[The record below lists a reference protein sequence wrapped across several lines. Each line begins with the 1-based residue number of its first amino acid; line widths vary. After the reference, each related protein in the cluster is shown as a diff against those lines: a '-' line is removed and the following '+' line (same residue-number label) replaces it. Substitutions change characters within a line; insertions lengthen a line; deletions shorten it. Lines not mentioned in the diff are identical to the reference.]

1 MVKTKNIQNASDS
14 LWEKCECCSEFE
26 FMKTLA
32 RNSYLCQHCGH
43 YYDMPALSRL
53 KQIFQNKFEKI
64 TLPLENDIL
73 ICSGE
78 GTISGSQVVLIA
90 ISRIGELQIE
100 QLDSFLITIQ
110 HAIAV
115 RMPLIVI
122 SSGMNHSK
130 SKISLPYIAQ
140 IAIEMD
146 FHKQM
151 NLLQISVLTD
161 GNMTDSLSTIFPLG
175 DLTLVEWEAED
186 NRLTAPLDAFVD
198 RYMLRHEIPVLIG
211 QLLSWSSENK

>member
-1 MVKTKNIQNASDS
+1 MVKTGNIQHASDS
-14 LWEKCECCSEFE
+14 LWEKCERCSEFE
-26 FMKTLA
+26 FIQTLV

-43 YYDMPALSRL
+43 YHNMPALSRL

-78 GTISGSQVVLIA
+78 GTIFGSQVVLIA

-100 QLDSFLITIQ
+100 HLDSFLITIQ

-122 SSGMNHSK
+122 SSGMNHSQ
-130 SKISLPYIAQ
+130 SKISLSYIAQ
-140 IAIEMD
+140 IAIEMN

-161 GNMTDSLSTIFPLG
+161 GNMTDSLSTLFPLG
-175 DLTLVEWEAED
+175 DLTLVEWGAED
-186 NRLTAPLDAFVD
+186 NQPTAPLDAFVD
-198 RYMLRHEIPVLIG
+198 RCVQRHEVPVLIG
-211 QLLSWSSENK
+211 QLLSWSSDNK

>member
-1 MVKTKNIQNASDS
+1 
-14 LWEKCECCSEFE
+14 
-26 FMKTLA
+26 
-32 RNSYLCQHCGH
+32 
-43 YYDMPALSRL
+43 MPALSRL

-78 GTISGSQVVLIA
+78 GTIYGNQVVLIA

-100 QLDSFLITIQ
+100 HLDSFLITIQ

-122 SSGMNHSK
+122 SSGMNHSQ
-130 SKISLPYIAQ
+130 SKISLSYIAQ
-140 IAIEMD
+140 IAIEMN

-161 GNMTDSLSTIFPLG
+161 GNMTDSLSTLFPLG
-175 DLTLVEWEAED
+175 DLTLVEWRAED
-186 NRLTAPLDAFVD
+186 NRTTAPADAFVD
-198 RYMLRHEIPVLIG
+198 RYVLRHEVPVLIG
-211 QLLSWSSENK
+211 QLLSWSSDNNK

>member
-26 FMKTLA
+26 FIQTLA

-43 YYDMPALSRL
+43 YYNMPALSRL

-90 ISRIGELQIE
+90 ISHIGELQIE
-100 QLDSFLITIQ
+100 HLDSFLITIQ

-130 SKISLPYIAQ
+130 SKISLSYIAQ
-140 IAIEMD
+140 IAIEMN

-161 GNMTDSLSTIFPLG
+161 GNMTDSLSAIFPLG

-186 NRLTAPLDAFVD
+186 NRLTTPLDAFVD
-198 RYMLRHEIPVLIG
+198 RYVLRHEIPVLIG

>member
-1 MVKTKNIQNASDS
+1 MQ
-14 LWEKCECCSEFE
+14 
-26 FMKTLA
+26 TLV

-78 GTISGSQVVLIA
+78 GTIFGSQVVLIA

-100 QLDSFLITIQ
+100 HLDSFLITIQ

-122 SSGMNHSK
+122 SSGMNHSQ
-130 SKISLPYIAQ
+130 SKISLSYIAQ
-140 IAIEMD
+140 IAIEMN

-161 GNMTDSLSTIFPLG
+161 GNMTDSLSTLFPLG

-186 NRLTAPLDAFVD
+186 NRPTTPSDAFVD
-198 RYMLRHEIPVLIG
+198 HYVRRHEVPVLIG
-211 QLLSWSSENK
+211 QLLSWSSDNK

>member
-1 MVKTKNIQNASDS
+1 
-14 LWEKCECCSEFE
+14 
-26 FMKTLA
+26 
-32 RNSYLCQHCGH
+32 
-43 YYDMPALSRL
+43 MPALSRL

-90 ISRIGELQIE
+90 ISHIGELQIE
-100 QLDSFLITIQ
+100 HLDSFLITIQ

-130 SKISLPYIAQ
+130 SKISLSYIAQ
-140 IAIEMD
+140 IAIEMN

-161 GNMTDSLSTIFPLG
+161 GNMTDSLSAIFPLG

-186 NRLTAPLDAFVD
+186 NRLTKSPRGKMADNASVIFPSVST
-198 RYMLRHEIPVLIG
+198 LICSKFIC
-211 QLLSWSSENK
+211 L